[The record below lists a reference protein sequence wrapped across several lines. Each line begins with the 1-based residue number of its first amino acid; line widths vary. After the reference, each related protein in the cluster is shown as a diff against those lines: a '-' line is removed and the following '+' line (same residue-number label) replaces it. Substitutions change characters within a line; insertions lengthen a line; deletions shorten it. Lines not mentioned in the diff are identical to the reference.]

1 MSHAK
6 FSTVLKA
13 ARQAE
18 PLRITLAR
26 TRRRRPRVANLLCLV
41 LPILLWW
48 TRASAQE
55 PAQQPANGDEQANA
69 LLARMT
75 LEEKIGQMTQVDS
88 LAIKDMAD
96 IQRYF
101 IGSVLSGGSSDPS
114 PDNSPGSWLKYC
126 NEVQLWALKT
136 RLKIPLIYGI
146 DAVHGHN
153 KKGSTH
159 NMVLMPAMK
168 RPLLWFDP
176 CYADLGH
183 YYLRA
188 RYLNADTGR
197 FWTADT
203 YGGANADPLSLHRYI
218 YADTDPVN
226 RADPSGQMTLEELNV
241 TVANWALQLGM
252 RVPNTFKFIVLA
264 AEAATPLEISLATG
278 GTGVLGGSTLYLGS
292 VAAKEL
298 QSMRWLYELQGGT
311 TKFELDTPTIAD
323 TLPRKTGRWN
333 R

>member
-126 NEVQLWALKT
+126 HEVSLLALKT
-136 RLKIPLIYGI
+136 LF
-146 DAVHGHN
+146 
-153 KKGSTH
+153 KKT
-159 NMVLMPAMK
+159 
-168 RPLLWFDP
+168 
-176 CYADLGH
+176 
-183 YYLRA
+183 
-188 RYLNADTGR
+188 
-197 FWTADT
+197 
-203 YGGANADPLSLHRYI
+203 LSFGL
-218 YADTDPVN
+218 
-226 RADPSGQMTLEELNV
+226 
-241 TVANWALQLGM
+241 
-252 RVPNTFKFIVLA
+252 
-264 AEAATPLEISLATG
+264 
-278 GTGVLGGSTLYLGS
+278 
-292 VAAKEL
+292 
-298 QSMRWLYELQGGT
+298 
-311 TKFELDTPTIAD
+311 
-323 TLPRKTGRWN
+323 
-333 R
+333 